1 MGGTLESSGPHSL
14 LWDQV
19 VLISGGTAG
28 LGAGIAR
35 AAAREGAIVAVTGR
49 RREPGE
55 ALAAELTAGGT
66 KALFVQ
72 ADVADVAQ
80 ARACAAAVIMAFGR
94 VDSLVNAAGLTAR
107 GTLLDT
113 TPELFDAH
121 IAVNLKAP
129 FFLMQAV
136 VADLVARKAPGTIV
150 NIIST
155 SAHAGQPYLAPYV
168 AAKAGLAG
176 LTRNAAHAHRWDRIR
191 INGLNIGWT
200 DTGGEDATQR
210 RFHGAGDDWRAKA
223 SASLPMGKLGQVG
236 EIAEFV
242 VFLLSDR
249 SGVVTGSVIDWDQ
262 NVLGG
267 MDLCGSDCSASAGSA
282 RFTPR
287 SWPACQPSGGW
298 YSATRCRRWPNRSPG
313 GRRCTAPGTAWRP
326 DGRQADCIARREGSR
341 GRHESMLLSRQPR
354 GCKASVLCISL
365 WTIYPNTL
373 VSRRAAVE
381 ERGCGKVDNS

>member
-1 MGGTLESSGPHSL
+1 VSEHQGSSRSHGL
-14 LWDQV
+14 LQDQV
-19 VLISGGTAG
+19 VLVSGGTTG
-28 LGAGIAR
+28 LGAGIAW
-35 AAAREGAIVAVTGR
+35 AAAREGATVAVTGR

-55 ALAAELTAGGT
+55 ALAAELTADGA

-72 ADVADVAQ
+72 TDVADVAQ
-80 ARACAAAVIMAFGR
+80 ARACAAVVISAFGR
-94 VDSLVNAAGLTAR
+94 VDSLVNAAGLTDR

-136 VADLVARKAPGTIV
+136 VADLVARQAPGTIV

-168 AAKAGLAG
+168 AAKSGLIG
-176 LTRNAAHAHRWDRIR
+176 LTRNAAHAHRWDRVR

-200 DTGGEDATQR
+200 DTEGEDATQR

-223 SASLPMGKLGQVG
+223 GASLPMGKLGQVG
-236 EIAEFV
+236 EIADFV

-267 MDLCGSDCSASAGSA
+267 MD
-282 RFTPR
+282 
-287 SWPACQPSGGW
+287 
-298 YSATRCRRWPNRSPG
+298 
-313 GRRCTAPGTAWRP
+313 
-326 DGRQADCIARREGSR
+326 
-341 GRHESMLLSRQPR
+341 
-354 GCKASVLCISL
+354 
-365 WTIYPNTL
+365 
-373 VSRRAAVE
+373 
-381 ERGCGKVDNS
+381 

>member
-1 MGGTLESSGPHSL
+1 MSEQIMNGAL
-14 LWDQV
+14 LRDRV
-19 VLISGGTAG
+19 VLVSGGTSG
-28 LGAGIAR
+28 LGAAIAR
-35 AAAREGAIVAVTGR
+35 AAAREGALVAVAGR

-55 ALAAELTAGGT
+55 ALAAELSAGRNGTAGT

-72 ADVADVAQ
+72 ADLAEVEQ
-80 ARACAAAVIMAFGR
+80 ARACVTAAVAGFGR
-94 VDSLVNAAGLTAR
+94 VDSLVNAAGLTSR

-136 VADLVARKAPGTIV
+136 VADLVARREPGTIV
-150 NIIST
+150 NVLSM
-155 SAHAGQPYLAPYV
+155 SGHGGQPYLAPYA

-191 INGLNIGWT
+191 INGVNIGWT
-200 DTGGEDATQR
+200 DTEGEDATQR

-223 SASLPMGKLGQVG
+223 GASLPMGKLGQVG
-236 EIAEFV
+236 EIADFV

-267 MDLCGSDCSASAGSA
+267 MD
-282 RFTPR
+282 
-287 SWPACQPSGGW
+287 
-298 YSATRCRRWPNRSPG
+298 
-313 GRRCTAPGTAWRP
+313 
-326 DGRQADCIARREGSR
+326 
-341 GRHESMLLSRQPR
+341 
-354 GCKASVLCISL
+354 
-365 WTIYPNTL
+365 
-373 VSRRAAVE
+373 
-381 ERGCGKVDNS
+381 